1 MRVKTL
7 TLMGGLLLVF
17 PFLNELN
24 SNPEQNAAELNSG
37 VNSETP
43 REDLINLEN
52 LKKVHDFEEVFDDPS
67 QGSIPYEPPSVVMY
81 KTLL

>member
-1 MRVKTL
+1 MRIKTL

-24 SNPEQNAAELNSG
+24 SN
-37 VNSETP
+37 SETNPP
-43 REDLINLEN
+43 RENLYLKN

-67 QGSIPYEPPSVVMY
+67 QGSLPYESTSMVIY
-81 KTLL
+81 KNTL